1 MKTYKLTIYNILS
14 IIILSLMLCIHF
26 TPWLSLYGQTYSM
39 PYWWFTQMQYNLTDL
54 VGFSIIYPL
63 MWLYTCF
70 TIPTILLYIIKKNHS
85 KPIFSI
91 LTSVFAVITCIASF
105 IFTFIQSE
113 ASLTIAPII
122 LAVLAIANFII
133 TIIGRKSANNN

>member
-14 IIILSLMLCIHF
+14 IIVLSLMLCIQF

-39 PYWWFTQMQYNLTDL
+39 PYWFTQMQYILTDL
-54 VGFSIIYPL
+54 VGFTIIYLL
-63 MWLYTCF
+63 MWLYSCF
-70 TIPTILLYIIKKNHS
+70 TIPTILLFIIKKNHS

-91 LTSVFAVITCIASF
+91 LTSFFAIITCIASF

>member
-14 IIILSLMLCIHF
+14 IIILSLMLCIQF

-39 PYWWFTQMQYNLTDL
+39 PYWFTQMQYILTDL
-54 VGFSIIYPL
+54 VGFTIIYLL
-63 MWLYTCF
+63 MWLYSCF

-105 IFTFIQSE
+105 IFTSIQSE

>member
-14 IIILSLMLCIHF
+14 IIILSLMLCIQF

-39 PYWWFTQMQYNLTDL
+39 PYWFTQMQYILTDL
-54 VGFSIIYPL
+54 VAFSIIYLL
-63 MWLYTCF
+63 MWLYSCF

>member
-14 IIILSLMLCIHF
+14 IIVLSLMLCIHF

-39 PYWWFTQMQYNLTDL
+39 PYWFTQMQYILTDL
-54 VGFSIIYPL
+54 VGFTIIYLL
-63 MWLYTCF
+63 MWLYSCF

-122 LAVLAIANFII
+122 LAVLAIANLII
-133 TIIGRKSANNN
+133 TITGRKSANNN

>member
-14 IIILSLMLCIHF
+14 IIILSLMLCMQF
-26 TPWLSLYGQTYSM
+26 TPWLSLYGQTHSM
-39 PYWWFTQMQYNLTDL
+39 PYWFTQMKYILTDL
-54 VGFSIIYPL
+54 VGFSIIYLL
-63 MWLYTCF
+63 MWLYSCF

-122 LAVLAIANFII
+122 LAVLATANFII

>member
-14 IIILSLMLCIHF
+14 IIILSLMLCIQF

-39 PYWWFTQMQYNLTDL
+39 PYWFTQMQYILTDL
-54 VGFSIIYPL
+54 VGFTIIYLL
-63 MWLYTCF
+63 MWLYSCF

-85 KPIFSI
+85 KPILSI

-105 IFTFIQSE
+105 IFTSIQSE